1 MNLLVY
7 TLQAN
12 IYALIILSI
21 IFVNFRKRA
30 DLTNASNRFF
40 LIMLKVVMAI
50 LILDSNRN

>member
-40 LIMLKVVMAI
+40 
-50 LILDSNRN
+50 